1 MTLTETFH
9 LDYVA
14 TRWYR
19 APELIVKESTYDQSI
34 DIWAVG
40 CLLPEMLSGDALFPG
55 ESGNKNKWENWP
67 FKFIFSNTQKCS
79 LPWFQSTIIF
89 SQDVDQL
96 YQVMSVC
103 GPLPRDLHD
112 SLRLRPEFY
121 GFRFP
126 EKQTMLEDHFRI
138 LRNLPVELEFIRK
151 CLNLSPCA
159 RFVLLP

>member
-1 MTLTETFH
+1 
-9 LDYVA
+9 
-14 TRWYR
+14 
-19 APELIVKESTYDQSI
+19 
-34 DIWAVG
+34 
-40 CLLPEMLSGDALFPG
+40 
-55 ESGNKNKWENWP
+55 
-67 FKFIFSNTQKCS
+67 
-79 LPWFQSTIIF
+79 
-89 SQDVDQL
+89 
-96 YQVMSVC
+96 MSVC

-159 RFVLLP
+159 RFVFLSKTQSQHIASEKQPVAYWQTLNTFWMMTLPETNQIYSRKYTVSTRLCVTSSQNNPSLTWNFQLLPQKFNSQTHKANETSTRK